1 MRFTSL
7 DAVASFLEALPPRP
21 HRRIIGIA
29 GQPGAGKS
37 TFAEKLSTRMGW
49 ALLPMD
55 GFHLAQARLV
65 ELGRRDRMGA
75 PDTFDVPALVQTLA
89 DLRVSRGP
97 VFAPSFDRSNEESTP
112 NAIEIQPERDVVLE
126 GNYLLCDEGGWWEV
140 APLLDTV
147 FYIELDD
154 AARQS
159 RLIERHERFG
169 KSPEAA
175 RNWAFGP
182 DEANAALIAGTA
194 RRADHIVQLD

>member
-7 DAVASFLEALPPRP
+7 EAVASYLQELPIVT

-29 GQPGAGKS
+29 GAPGAGKS
-37 TFAEKLSTRMGW
+37 TFAERLTARIGW

-65 ELGRRDRMGA
+65 ALGRRDRMGA
-75 PDTFDVPALVQTLA
+75 PDTFDAPALVQTLTE
-89 DLRVSRGP
+89 LRVSSGP

-112 NAIEIQPERDVVLE
+112 DAIEIQPERDVVLE
-126 GNYLLCDEGGWWEV
+126 GNYLLCDEGGWHEV

-147 FYIELDD
+147 FYLELDD
-154 AARQS
+154 TVRQS
-159 RLIERHERFG
+159 RLIDRHVRFG
-169 KSPEAA
+169 KSPTAA
-175 RNWAFGP
+175 RNWALGP
-182 DEANAALIAGTA
+182 DEANAAIIAATA

>member
-49 ALLPMD
+49 ALLPID
-55 GFHLAQARLV
+55 GFHLAQDRLV

-89 DLRVSRGP
+89 DLHISGGP
-97 VFAPSFDRSNEESTP
+97 VFAPSFDRSVEESVPDT
-112 NAIEIQPERDVVLE
+112 IGIQPERDVVVE
-126 GNYLLCDEGGWWEV
+126 GNYLLHERDGWHEV
-140 APLLDTV
+140 APLLDLV
-147 FYIELDD
+147 FYIQLSEPV
-154 AARQS
+154 RHT
-159 RLIERHERFG
+159 RLIDRHIRFG
-169 KSPEAA
+169 KSPQEAQD
-175 RNWAFGP
+175 WALGP
-182 DEANAALIAGTA
+182 DEANAALIAATA